1 MTQAAIDQLR
11 ALYDELGAHAD
22 LAQMLDARDRV
33 YARYGQAFAPA
44 NLPQLTA
51 DDYLSFLRFENNAHW
66 SGIHRY
72 GSRTTSDMPALRQAL
87 GVLTDE
93 QRPLAGRYDEATG
106 GAIKGIGPAIA
117 TPILHVVYPDRYGV
131 WNSQSHAGL
140 QAIGAL
146 PRFERGWTD
155 GQKYKAV
162 NETLVALAEALRIDL
177 WTLDAIWEVLRR
189 QRPLAPPFDSI
200 FIDRAEAE
208 WAFDLFAETATRLG
222 GGPDDPRIAVTL
234 PHDQTMMRL
243 NFGPWMAIDVSRKRG
258 KMDIVLPIAEAETLG
273 LTEHDEPFRNDPGMA
288 VVFIPLESARDMSA
302 EMRQVYES
310 GMARLRD
317 RFSHWEGTPYTPAH
331 RPELLAALFDQEK
344 RALLLEHG
352 LPALPPSP
360 TPVALPPDTPTIA
373 REFRGFTADAF
384 AFLSELAHNNNKD
397 WMHVNLARY
406 ETGVREPMRALFTD
420 LGPVVKRLFDPYLA
434 PDELEIAPTAH
445 RVLSRIRKNWG
456 ARPDSE
462 YYDYYWAAFYRVG
475 LTRQTDAQLFVNIL
489 TDHLRFGSYFGDQAK
504 DVRMRFRDRV
514 LQDPNSF
521 YDLISHLRLVDD
533 FDFVRTTPT
542 NRQHMLRIKGVDDLL
557 RWVEDGYFDVLQ
569 AISAEEVVTLG
580 PRLADVV
587 LDGFR
592 RVFPVYLWAVAEDHL
607 TTVERYMEAAFPT
620 EGGDEEEAIVPESYT
635 RNDFLRNT
643 YLPADVA
650 DELRALLETKRQMIF
665 YGPPGTGKTYVARHL
680 AKLLTGL
687 AEPPPERLTIVQF
700 HPAYA
705 YEEFIEG
712 IRPKAE
718 SRDGQQWMEYPV
730 RPGTF
735 VRFCRR
741 AAQLGD
747 APCVFIIDEIN
758 RGNIPRIFGE
768 LMLLL
773 EYRDLRVPLPYS
785 GADFFIPKNVHII
798 GTMNTAD
805 RSIALVD
812 FALRRRFSFVE
823 FAADAAL
830 FARWL
835 AANPSSLPWLG
846 QLYRAL
852 TDEAIPE
859 PAFRIG
865 PSAFM
870 KPGLDEAAVARV
882 WRREVMPY
890 LQEYYFD
897 QPHSAQQWAWDG
909 ERLRQIRGVNGD

>member
-11 ALYDELGAHAD
+11 ALHDELGAHPD
-22 LAQMLDARDRV
+22 LVQMLDARDRV
-33 YARYGQAFAPA
+33 YARYGQAFAPE
-44 NLPQLTA
+44 NLPELKA

-72 GSRTTSDMPALRQAL
+72 GSRTTSDMAALRRAL

-93 QRPLAGRYDEATG
+93 RRPLAERYDEATG
-106 GAIKGIGPAIA
+106 GAVKGIGRAIA

-131 WNSQSHAGL
+131 WNNQSHAGL

-155 GQKYKAV
+155 GQKYKAI

-177 WTLDAIWEVLRR
+177 WTLDAVWEVLRR
-189 QRPLAPPFDSI
+189 RRPLASPFDGI

-222 GGPDDPRIAVTL
+222 GGPDDPRIALTL
-234 PHDQTMMRL
+234 PHNQTMMRL
-243 NFGPWMAIDVSRKRG
+243 NFGPWLAIDVSRKRG
-258 KMDIVLPIAEAETLG
+258 TMKLALPIAEAKALG
-273 LTEHDEPFRNDPGMA
+273 FTEHSRIFSADPSMA
-288 VVFIPLESARDMSA
+288 VVYVPLESARDMSA
-302 EMRQVYES
+302 DLRQVYES
-310 GMARLRD
+310 GMARFRAL
-317 RFSHWEGTPYTPAH
+317 FSHWQGTPYILAH
-331 RPELLAALFDQEK
+331 RPELLAALFDREK
-344 RALLLEHG
+344 RAQLLDNG
-352 LPALPPSP
+352 LSALPPP
-360 TPVALPPDTPTIA
+360 PPPPDP
-373 REFRGFTADAF
+373 
-384 AFLSELAHNNNKD
+384 
-397 WMHVNLARY
+397 
-406 ETGVREPMRALFTD
+406 
-420 LGPVVKRLFDPYLA
+420 
-434 PDELEIAPTAH
+434 PD
-445 RVLSRIRKNWG
+445 
-456 ARPDSE
+456 
-462 YYDYYWAAFYRVG
+462 
-475 LTRQTDAQLFVNIL
+475 
-489 TDHLRFGSYFGDQAK
+489 
-504 DVRMRFRDRV
+504 
-514 LQDPNSF
+514 
-521 YDLISHLRLVDD
+521 IS
-533 FDFVRTTPT
+533 
-542 NRQHMLRIKGVDDLL
+542 
-557 RWVEDGYFDVLQ
+557 
-569 AISAEEVVTLG
+569 
-580 PRLADVV
+580 
-587 LDGFR
+587 
-592 RVFPVYLWAVAEDHL
+592 
-607 TTVERYMEAAFPT
+607 
-620 EGGDEEEAIVPESYT
+620 VPESYT
-635 RNDFLRNT
+635 RDAFLRDT

-718 SRDGQQWMEYPV
+718 SRDGQQWLEYPV

-785 GADFFIPKNVHII
+785 GADFFIPQNVHII

-835 AANPSSLPWLG
+835 AANPSPLPWLG
-846 QLYRAL
+846 RLYHAL
-852 TDEAIPE
+852 TEEAIPE

-870 KPGLDEAAVARV
+870 KPGLDEAAVARI

-909 ERLRQIRGVNGD
+909 ERVRQIRGVHGD

>member
-1 MTQAAIDQLR
+1 MTQTAIDQLR
-11 ALYDELGAHAD
+11 ALHDQLGGHAD
-22 LAQMLDARDRV
+22 LVQMLAARDRV
-33 YARYGQAFAPA
+33 YARYGRAFAPE
-44 NLPQLTA
+44 NLPELTA
-51 DDYLSFLRFENNAHW
+51 GDYLSFLRFENNAHW
-66 SGIHRY
+66 SSIHRS
-72 GSRTTSDMPALRQAL
+72 GSRTTSDMVALQQAL

-93 QRPLAGRYDEATG
+93 QRPLAERYDEATG
-106 GAIKGIGPAIA
+106 GVVKGIGRAIA

-131 WNSQSHAGL
+131 WNNQSHAGL

-177 WTLDAIWEVLRR
+177 WTLDAVWEVLRR
-189 QRPLAPPFDSI
+189 GRPL
-200 FIDRAEAE
+200 
-208 WAFDLFAETATRLG
+208 
-222 GGPDDPRIAVTL
+222 
-234 PHDQTMMRL
+234 
-243 NFGPWMAIDVSRKRG
+243 
-258 KMDIVLPIAEAETLG
+258 
-273 LTEHDEPFRNDPGMA
+273 
-288 VVFIPLESARDMSA
+288 
-302 EMRQVYES
+302 
-310 GMARLRD
+310 
-317 RFSHWEGTPYTPAH
+317 
-331 RPELLAALFDQEK
+331 
-344 RALLLEHG
+344 
-352 LPALPPSP
+352 LPP
-360 TPVALPPDTPTIA
+360 PPDPPATSAIA

-384 AFLSELAHNNNKD
+384 DFLSELTQNNNKN

-462 YYDYYWAAFYRVG
+462 YYDYYWAAFYRAG

-514 LQDPNSF
+514 LQDPNGF

-569 AISAEEVVTLG
+569 AISAEEVVALG

-635 RNDFLRNT
+635 RDDFLRDT
-643 YLPADVA
+643 YLAPDFA

-687 AEPPPERLTIVQF
+687 ADPPPERLTIVQF

-718 SRDGQQWMEYPV
+718 SRDGQQWVEYPV
-730 RPGTF
+730 RPGAF
-735 VRFCRR
+735 VQFCRR

-747 APCVFIIDEIN
+747 QPCVFVIDEIN

-773 EYRDLRVPLPYS
+773 EYRDLKAPLPYS
-785 GADFFIPKNVHII
+785 GKDFAIPKNVIII

-823 FAADAAL
+823 FTADPAL

-835 AANPSSLPWLG
+835 AANPSPLPWLG
-846 QLYRAL
+846 RLYRAL
-852 TDEAIPE
+852 TEEAIPE

-870 KPGLDEAAVARV
+870 KPGLDEAAVARI

-897 QPHSAQQWAWDG
+897 QPGSAQQWAWDG
-909 ERLRQIRGVNGD
+909 ERLRQIRGANGD

>member
-1 MTQAAIDQLR
+1 
-11 ALYDELGAHAD
+11 
-22 LAQMLDARDRV
+22 
-33 YARYGQAFAPA
+33 
-44 NLPQLTA
+44 
-51 DDYLSFLRFENNAHW
+51 
-66 SGIHRY
+66 
-72 GSRTTSDMPALRQAL
+72 MPALRQAL

-177 WTLDAIWEVLRR
+177 WTLDAVWEVLRR
-189 QRPLAPPFDSI
+189 RRPLAPPFDSI

-243 NFGPWMAIDVSRKRG
+243 NFGPWLAIDASRRRG
-258 KMDIVLPIAEAETLG
+258 MMDLALPIAEAEALG
-273 LTEHDEPFRNDPGMA
+273 FTEHDGPFRADPEMA
-288 VVFIPLESARDMSA
+288 VVYIPLESARDMSA
-302 EMRQVYES
+302 ELRQVYES
-310 GMARLRD
+310 GMARFRA
-317 RFSHWEGTPYTPAH
+317 RFSHWQGTPYILAH
-331 RPELLAALFDQEK
+331 RPELLAALFDREK
-344 RALLLEHG
+344 RAQLLENG
-352 LPALPPSP
+352 LPTLPLSDSPSP
-360 TPVALPPDTPTIA
+360 LPLDTPTIA
-373 REFRGFTADAF
+373 REFGGFTADAF
-384 AFLSELAHNNNKD
+384 DFMTGLQQNSTKA
-397 WMHVNLARY
+397 WMDANRDRWRESVF
-406 ETGVREPMRALFTD
+406 EPMRALFTD
-420 LGPVVKRLFDPYLA
+420 LGPALKSRFDPYLL
-434 PDELEIAPTAH
+434 PDELEITPTTRKVLAH
-445 RVLSRIRKNWG
+445 IRKNWT
-456 ARPDSE
+456 ARPGSE
-462 YYDYYWAAFYRVG
+462 YHPYYWGAFYRRH
-475 LTRQTDAQLFVNIL
+475 LTRQTDAQWFITLSAEYV
-489 TDHLRFGSYFGDQAK
+489 RFGLNFGEEAGQIEAQL
-504 DVRMRFRDRV
+504 RQRILAQPQQFRD
-514 LQDPNSF
+514 
-521 YDLISHLRLVDD
+521 LVDALNLVED
-533 FDFVRTTPT
+533 FDFVRTVPLD
-542 NRQHMLRIKGVDDLL
+542 LRYHDQLAPGDDLL
-557 RWVEDGYFDVLQ
+557 EWVAKGSFEILHVVPPEDVI
-569 AISAEEVVTLG
+569 ALG
-580 PRLADVV
+580 PRLAERINAT
-587 LDGFR
+587 FR
-592 RVFPVYLWAVAEDHL
+592 RLFPVYLWAVSDDYA
-607 TTVERYMEAAFPT
+607 TAVERYLAAETMIAPVG
-620 EGGDEEEAIVPESYT
+620 EDEDEPEPPERPYG
-635 RNDFLRNT
+635 RDAFLRDT
-643 YLPADVA
+643 YLPAGVA

-785 GADFFIPKNVHII
+785 GADFFIPNNVHII

-823 FAADAAL
+823 FTADVAL

-835 AANPSSLPWLG
+835 AANPGSLPWLG
-846 QLYRAL
+846 QLYHAL
-852 TDEAIPE
+852 TEEAIPE